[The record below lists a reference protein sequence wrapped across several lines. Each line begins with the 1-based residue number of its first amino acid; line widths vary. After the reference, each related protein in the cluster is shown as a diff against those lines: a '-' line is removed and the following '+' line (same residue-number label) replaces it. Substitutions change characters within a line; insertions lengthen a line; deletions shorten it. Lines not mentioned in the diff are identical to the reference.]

1 MRHSGG
7 LCLRVQGTH
16 APSFRCDRERSI
28 ACFSK
33 WIEAVGQI
41 GGGTKRCPKAVGS
54 HYSSRVRKQA
64 WFWGKISLGLPSL
77 RKGANDDN
85 SSNRKPRVGKR
96 KPKRKRDKLKY
107 FLCDGPHMLK
117 KCLKKSALKEKQVGK
132 ALVAEV
138 YEEVCH

>member
-77 RKGANDDN
+77 RKGAYVKRIT
-85 SSNRKPRVGKR
+85 RKMLMAMTTTIIVVIENHELGRGNPRGK
-96 KPKRKRDKLKY
+96 
-107 FLCDGPHMLK
+107 GT
-117 KCLKKSALKEKQVGK
+117 S
-132 ALVAEV
+132 
-138 YEEVCH
+138 